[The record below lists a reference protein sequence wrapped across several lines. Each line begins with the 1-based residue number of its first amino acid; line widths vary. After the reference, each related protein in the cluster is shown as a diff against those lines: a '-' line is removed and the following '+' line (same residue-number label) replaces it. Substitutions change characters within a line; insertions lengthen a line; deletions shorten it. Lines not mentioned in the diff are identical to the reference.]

1 VRCEQRDNINPGR
14 THTLGMGLVKLTLQV
29 SITLT
34 DISMLPV
41 ATHRVYDLV
50 GGGEGVKVRSM
61 YYYGN
66 SA

>member
-1 VRCEQRDNINPGR
+1 
-14 THTLGMGLVKLTLQV
+14 MGLVKLTLQV